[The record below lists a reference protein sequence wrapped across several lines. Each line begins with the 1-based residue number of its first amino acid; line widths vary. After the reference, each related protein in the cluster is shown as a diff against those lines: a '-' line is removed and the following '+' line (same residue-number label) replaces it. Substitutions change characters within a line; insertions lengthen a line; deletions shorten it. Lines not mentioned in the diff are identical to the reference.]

1 MASKANLS
9 IVKAV
14 ISSAVISAEATAIAI
29 ALVDLRAS
37 EDAYDRIN
45 AALAAA
51 KAAGTPWGDARKPAA
66 GGLVMDI
73 RAGLKAK
80 LAADKRDIT
89 PESFDNNISLIGWCY
104 KNGNRLQTMKAQVQ
118 QGKAKDKPITQLDL
132 VTGAPKTVKVE
143 APQKAPTKRNTR
155 EKDCADFFLKAT
167 EAAGYVQ
174 VMGFVA
180 AAIRTVGTKG
190 IASLNADMVHKL
202 IMEANV
208 KAKRLVEK
216 DGAYKH
222 V

>member
-9 IVKAV
+9 VVKSV
-14 ISSAVISAEATAIAI
+14 IASAVISAEATAIAV

-45 AALAAA
+45 AALAKA
-51 KAAGTPWGDARKPAA
+51 KEAKMPWGDARKPKE

-80 LAADKRDIT
+80 LIADKRDIT
-89 PESFDNNISLIGWCY
+89 PESFDNNISVIGWCY
-104 KNGNRLQTMKAQVQ
+104 KNGNRLQTMKMQVQ
-118 QGKAKDKPITQLDL
+118 QGKAKDRPITQLDL

-167 EAAGYVQ
+167 EAEGYIQ

-180 AAIRTVGTKG
+180 AAIRTIGKDKL
-190 IASLNADMVHKL
+190 ASVSADMVHKL